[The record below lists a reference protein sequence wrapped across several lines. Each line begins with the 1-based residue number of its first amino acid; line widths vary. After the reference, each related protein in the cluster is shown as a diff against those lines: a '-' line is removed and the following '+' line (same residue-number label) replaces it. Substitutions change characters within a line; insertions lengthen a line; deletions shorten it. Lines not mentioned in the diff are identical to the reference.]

1 MDLFSLSKRL
11 YCLHEAVQG
20 QQKETKPLSHSSLF
34 SETPQVNVYN
44 QLHIAAPIGMDFLAI
59 QVRSLK
65 MPHSNCSADLPP
77 ISLPPPLFFWK
88 LLDAKDSLDT

>member
-65 MPHSNCSADLPP
+65 MPHSNCSCGPP
-77 ISLPPPLFFWK
+77 SHLLTPSLVFLET
-88 LLDAKDSLDT
+88 S